1 VAQLSTM
8 LMFEGDAGAAIELY
22 TSVFARSRVEQME
35 LYGPD
40 GPGTE
45 GTVKH
50 ATLSAG
56 GQTLRLIDSA
66 VEHAFGFTPAMS
78 LFVEF
83 DGEAELDAACAE
95 LSAGGEV
102 LMALGAYPLSRRFA
116 WIADRFGVSW
126 QLNVA

>member
-1 VAQLSTM
+1 MAQLSTM

-22 TSVFARSRVEQME
+22 TSVFAGSRVEHEE
-35 LYGPD
+35 LYGPGD
-40 GPGTE
+40 PGTE

-50 ATLSAG
+50 ATVSLA

-66 VEHAFGFTPAMS
+66 VEHAFGFTPAIS

-83 DGEAELDAACAE
+83 DDEAELDAACAE

-102 LMALGAYPLSRRFA
+102 LMALGAYPFSRRFA
-116 WIADRFGVSW
+116 WIADRFGVTW
-126 QLNVA
+126 QLSAV